1 MTAFTSRWAD
11 WKPSNS
17 TEGRKDGG
25 NGGVRGIAPP
35 TPETPIQ
42 RTDRTDK
49 SPSVSFVSAS
59 PERFQP
65 ETVFGAEH
73 DSIREQARSNGS
85 NSPPGWG
92 DATAAVEWF
101 LGTEPPRAPF
111 VMVWSDHATRP
122 AVTISDPARY
132 WRDLR
137 TDLAAGAR
145 LGRDHVGAVRA
156 DLKRLYQLFGPHG
169 K

>member
-1 MTAFTSRWAD
+1 MPTFQSRWLD
-11 WKPSNS
+11 WKP
-17 TEGRKDGG
+17 TH
-25 NGGVRGIAPP
+25 
-35 TPETPIQ
+35 TPIQ

-101 LGTEPPRAPF
+101 NGWSPPSGAFQLKPGITILDPQRWRQSIAADIRAGPNGPRA
-111 VMVWSDHATRP
+111 
-122 AVTISDPARY
+122 RY
-132 WRDLR
+132 GALQDDLR
-137 TDLAAGAR
+137 R
-145 LGRDHVGAVRA
+145 LHD
-156 DLKRLYQLFGPHG
+156 LFGG
-169 K
+169 GAERA